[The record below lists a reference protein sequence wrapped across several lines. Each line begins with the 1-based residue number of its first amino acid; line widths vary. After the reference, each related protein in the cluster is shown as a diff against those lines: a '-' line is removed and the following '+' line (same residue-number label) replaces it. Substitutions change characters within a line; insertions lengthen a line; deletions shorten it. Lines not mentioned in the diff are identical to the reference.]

1 MGQVVAVLDALAKAG
16 VAFVVW
22 IGSVNTRASNLQ
34 DTVNTR
40 ASNLQGSMNARFD
53 DTNSRIDELNDRM
66 TGVENGLR
74 ELRELLIEALNR
86 APITA
91 HSVNRA
97 QARRARSPPC
107 SPANSMYPPSP
118 PPSIPSPFDTPL
130 PPV

>member
-1 MGQVVAVLDALAKAG
+1 M
-16 VAFVVW
+16 
-22 IGSVNTRASNLQ
+22 NTRLDDLQ

-118 PPSIPSPFDTPL
+118 PPSTH